1 MDIITEP
8 KTDIARIFATDPLQ
22 LTKDDITALI
32 AKLRDSRKQFTL
44 GNQSA
49 GKMKAA
55 VPSKKAQQAQAAL
68 AGLKVDLDL

>member
-1 MDIITEP
+1 LELIPEP
-8 KTDIARIFATDPLQ
+8 KTDIARIFAEDPLK
-22 LTKDDITALI
+22 LTKDDIGALI
-32 AKLRDSRKQFTL
+32 TKLRSQRTQFTL

-55 VPSKKAQQAQAAL
+55 VPSKKAQQAATAL